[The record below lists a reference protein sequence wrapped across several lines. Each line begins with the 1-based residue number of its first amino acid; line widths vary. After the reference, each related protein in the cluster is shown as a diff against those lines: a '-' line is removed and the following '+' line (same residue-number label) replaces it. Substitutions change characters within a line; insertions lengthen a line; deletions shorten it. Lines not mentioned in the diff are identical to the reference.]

1 MRKFLYLFVVI
12 GLAGCTDGLGVGLD
26 SDVRGTYS
34 LYSVNGQR
42 LPYEYSSQFGIPT
55 RITAGTLR
63 LESDGYFTESLQL
76 EENDFGRISR
86 YYEDYPGFYEV
97 GSRGEVTLYYD
108 DGAVYDAEYSSR
120 ELRIYGD
127 GQTVVYRR

>member
-26 SDVRGTYS
+26 SDVRGTYT

-42 LPYEYSSQFGIPT
+42 LPYQYTSSVGIPT

-63 LESDGYFTESLQL
+63 LESDGYFNETLRV
-76 EENDFGRISR
+76 EENDFGRISQ
-86 YYEDYPGFYEV
+86 YYEDYPGFYEL
-97 GSRGEVTLYYD
+97 GSRGEVVLYYD
-108 DGAVYDAEYSSR
+108 DGAVYDAEYAGR
-120 ELRIYGD
+120 ELRIYGS
-127 GQTVVYRR
+127 GQTVVYRK